1 MSQDDIPTET
11 IAVPAKDPEQDEK
24 KLKEPKHA
32 SEKELADGKAGK
44 EDEISEE
51 DLQLKNELEMLVER
65 IKEPNTELYTPSLE
79 SLRTL
84 IKTSTSSMTSV
95 PKPLKFLRR
104 FYDEL
109 IGVWESRDEKLQ
121 DEKSLLASII
131 SVLAMTYSDNGHRD
145 TLHYRIVSKSRES
158 PGSWGNEYVRHLA
171 AELGEEYNLLIREQ
185 AGMTDAAETQGE
197 AAINPEKPTAIP
209 SIVESKETAVSGGA
223 ESVPAPTTGLQV
235 SPANRPLKTR
245 QQLLDLALELV
256 PFFLAHN
263 AEADAVDLLLE
274 VESIES
280 LVDEGFL
287 EGKKGEDIYAR
298 VCQYMISCVPLLVAP
313 DDKEF
318 LRAAAAIYALH
329 GKFPEALALAVRL
342 RDRALVRKYFEGPKN
357 PIMRKQ
363 LAFFLARAQ
372 IPVSWVHCS
381 DPDSYVV
388 PEEATAEPATS
399 PRKSSVSS
407 SAANSILA
415 TPPPELD
422 DDLLECLGN
431 QKLSEHFKRFG
442 KELDVFDPKSLE
454 DIYKSHLDNT
464 RGPANIDSARANLAG
479 VFVNAFVNA
488 GFGNDKLMVD
498 VEEGQSYIYKN
509 KDHGMMSA
517 TASLGMSMLWDTEM
531 GVSQVDKY
539 SYSAEEHIKAG
550 ALLATGILHNG
561 VRAELDVAYA
571 LLEEHVDNKSVP
583 LKCAAMNGIAI
594 ASVGQQ
600 RTDIVEK
607 LLPYVLDETSSMEVA
622 ATAALS
628 LGFIFAG
635 SGAGDIAGD
644 IVQAIME
651 RDEKDLNEKWAR
663 FMGVALGL
671 IFLGKQD
678 ESDPTIQLLRAI
690 EHPIGKQCEIL
701 VQTCSYAATGNVL
714 LVQEMLHHCTDHAE
728 KPEEKEADKSAT
740 DGAAQPGDASAA
752 PAADTEEKEKEK
764 VAQDM
769 TYQAFAVIGIALI
782 AMGEEVG
789 AAMCLRQFNHLMA
802 YGDPVVRKAVPLALG
817 LISASNPQL
826 SILETLSR
834 YSHDNDLEVAINA
847 ILAMGMIGAGT
858 NNARLAQMLRQ
869 LAVYYNKEPNCL
881 FMVRVAQGLVHMGKG
896 TIGINPFFADRNV
909 LSPSA
914 VAGLLSLLVS
924 FADAKSFVLDKS
936 HWMLYWI
943 VTAMYPQFLITLNEQ
958 LEEQPVTVRV
968 GQAVNTVGLAGQRMG
983 ISGFQTH
990 QTPVRVA
997 VGERAEFGTNEW
1009 FPYGQLEGIVIVKKN
1024 ESYDAE
1030 DMQL

>member
-1 MSQDDIPTET
+1 MSDQEHIPTEAIT
-11 IAVPAKDPEQDEK
+11 VPTQDPVKKDADEPVHAPAAKVRDDKDAAADEM
-24 KLKEPKHA
+24 
-32 SEKELADGKAGK
+32 
-44 EDEISEE
+44 SEE
-51 DLQLKNELEMLVER
+51 DMQLRNELEMLVER
-65 IKEPNTELYTPSLE
+65 IKESDKSLHMPALE
-79 SLRTL
+79 ALRKA

-95 PKPLKFLRR
+95 PKPLKFLRPR
-104 FYDEL
+104 FGEMVE
-109 IGVWESRDEKLQ
+109 VWEGWE
-121 DEKSLLASII
+121 EGEAKSLLASII
-131 SVLAMTYSDNGHRD
+131 SVLAMTYSDNGQRD
-145 TLHYRIVSKSRES
+145 TLHYRIVSNSSET
-158 PGSWGNEYVRHLA
+158 PGEWGNEYVRHLA

-185 AGMTDAAETQGE
+185 AGMIDIQPDVDATD
-197 AAINPEKPTAIP
+197 INPEKP
-209 SIVESKETAVSGGA
+209 VESIGSGA
-223 ESVPAPTTGLQV
+223 EAVPAPTTALQV
-235 SPANRPLKTR
+235 QPANRPLKSR
-245 QQLLDLALELV
+245 QQLLDLALQLV

-280 LVDEGFL
+280 LVDDGFL
-287 EGKKGEDIYAR
+287 EGKKGQDIFAR
-298 VCQYMISCVPLLVAP
+298 VCQYMVSCVPLLVAP

-318 LRAAAAIYALH
+318 LRTAAAIYALH
-329 GKFPEALALAVRL
+329 DKYPEALALAVRL
-342 RDRALVRKYFEGPKN
+342 RDRALVRKYFEAPKN

-381 DPDSYVV
+381 DPESYVA
-388 PEEATAEPATS
+388 PEPTHTS
-399 PRKSSVSS
+399 AAVSGSKSSISS
-407 SAANSILA
+407 SAAESILA

-431 QKLSEHFKRFG
+431 QKLSDHFKRFG
-442 KELDVFDPKSLE
+442 KELDVFEPKSLE
-454 DIYKSHLDNT
+454 DIYKTHLDNT
-464 RGPANIDSARANLAG
+464 RASNIDSARANLAG

-600 RTDIVEK
+600 RLDIVEK
-607 LLPYVLDETSSMEVA
+607 LLPYVLDDASTMEVA

-651 RDEKDLNEKWAR
+651 REEKDLNNKWAR

-728 KPEEKEADKSAT
+728 KPEGKEERTEGAT
-740 DGAAQPGDASAA
+740 ATAE
-752 PAADTEEKEKEK
+752 PAAAATGTNGTEEKEKEK
-764 VAQDM
+764 VEQDM

-834 YSHDNDLEVAINA
+834 YSHDNDLEVAVNA

-869 LAVYYNKEPNCL
+869 LAGYYNKEPNCL
-881 FMVRVAQGLVHMGKG
+881 FMVRIAQGLVHMGKG

-909 LSPSA
+909 MSPSA

-924 FADAKSFVLDKS
+924 FTDAKSFVLDKS

-943 VTAMYPQFLITLNEQ
+943 VTAMYPQFLITLNEE
-958 LEEQPVTVRV
+958 LEEQAVTVRV

-1024 ESYDAE
+1024 ENYDAE
-1030 DMQL
+1030 DMQI

>member
-1 MSQDDIPTET
+1 MDQDDIPTVT
-11 IAVPAKDPEQDEK
+11 IAVPSKDPEPKDGEDKKPVKFGEK
-24 KLKEPKHA
+24 PLEN
-32 SEKELADGKAGK
+32 GKSDKK

-51 DLQLKNELEMLVER
+51 DLQLKNELEMLVDR
-65 IKEPNTELYTPSLE
+65 IKEDDTTLYAAALE

-95 PKPLKFLRR
+95 PKPLKFLRP
-104 FYDEL
+104 FYQNL
-109 IGVWESRDEKLQ
+109 IEVWEKWDAEKFSEQ
-121 DEKSLLASII
+121 KSLLASII
-131 SVLAMTYSDNGHRD
+131 SVLAMTYSDNGNRD
-145 TLHYRIVSKSRES
+145 TLHYRIVSNSKES

-185 AGMTDAAETQGE
+185 AGMADGETSGLGDKAADS
-197 AAINPEKPTAIP
+197 ISPEKPLTQVPAGVDAATAQDG
-209 SIVESKETAVSGGA
+209 VVSAGS
-223 ESVPAPTTGLQV
+223 ESVPAPTAAIQHK
-235 SPANRPLKTR
+235 PRPLKTR

-256 PFFLAHN
+256 PFFLQHN

-274 VESIES
+274 VESIGS
-280 LVDEGFL
+280 LVSEGLL

-298 VCQYMISCVPLLVAP
+298 VCQYMVSCVPLLVSP

-318 LRAAAAIYALH
+318 LRTAAAIYALH
-329 GKFPEALALAVRL
+329 GKFTEALTLAVRM
-342 RDRALVRKYFEGPKN
+342 RDQGLVRKYFASPKN

-372 IPVSWVHCS
+372 IPLAWVHCS

-388 PEEATAEPATS
+388 PEEASEDSTLS
-399 PRKSSVSS
+399 
-407 SAANSILA
+407 

-422 DDLLECLGN
+422 EDMLECLGN
-431 QKLSEHFKRFG
+431 QKLSDHFKRFG
-442 KELDVFDPKSLE
+442 KELDVAEPKSLE

-464 RGPANIDSARANLAG
+464 RATTNIDSARANLAG

-498 VEEGQSYIYKN
+498 IEEGQSYIYKN

-561 VRAELDVAYA
+561 VRAELDIAYA

-594 ASVGQQ
+594 ASVGQH
-600 RTDIVEK
+600 RHDIAEK
-607 LLPYVLDETSSMEVA
+607 LLPYVEDGSDSMEVT

-628 LGFIFAG
+628 LGFLFAG
-635 SGAGDIAGD
+635 SGAGDIAEP

-651 RDEKDLNEKWAR
+651 RDDQQLNNKWAK

-671 IFLGKQD
+671 IYLGKQD
-678 ESDPTIQLLRAI
+678 QSDPIIQLLRAI
-690 EHPIGKQCEIL
+690 EHPLGKQCEIL
-701 VQTCSYAATGNVL
+701 VQTCAYAATGNVL
-714 LVQEMLHHCTDHAE
+714 LVQEMLHHCTDHAQ
-728 KPEEKEADKSAT
+728 KPEEKEEEKPE
-740 DGAAQPGDASAA
+740 GAAAA
-752 PAADTEEKEKEK
+752 PADTTTAGEEKEKEK
-764 VAQDM
+764 VEQDM

-802 YGDPVVRKAVPLALG
+802 YGDPAVRKAVPLALG

-826 SILETLSR
+826 TILETLSR
-834 YSHDNDLEVAINA
+834 YSHDNDLDVAVNA

-869 LAVYYNKEPNCL
+869 LAGYYNKEPNCL
-881 FMVRVAQGLVHMGKG
+881 FMVRVAQGLLHMGKG

-924 FADAKSFVLDKS
+924 FTDAKSFVLDKT

-1024 ESYDAE
+1024 ENYDAE